1 MDDEL
6 IINGMDYTG
15 IEKRESIRL
24 EKRLNARVKDA
35 LCAVLNISNKGILLE
50 TSMPVFWFPISENLQ
65 FELEIDGEWAP
76 LTGTVK
82 WVVSDTL
89 HSRIGLFIRRAPDVY
104 LSYLKKLY
112 SS

>member
-1 MDDEL
+1 MDEDL

-15 IEKRESIRL
+15 IEKRGNIRL
-24 EKRLNARVKDA
+24 EKRLNARVKNA

-50 TSMPVFWFPISENLQ
+50 TEMPVFWFPVSEDLQ
-65 FELEIDGEWAP
+65 FELEIDGEWASIS
-76 LTGTVK
+76 GTVK

-89 HSRIGLFIRRAPDVY
+89 HSRIGVFIRWAPDVY

>member
-1 MDDEL
+1 MDEEL
-6 IINGMDYTG
+6 IINGFDYSG

-35 LCAVLNISNKGILLE
+35 LCAVLNISHKGILLE
-50 TSMPVFWFPISENLQ
+50 TEMPVFWFPISESLQ
-65 FELEIDGEWAP
+65 FELELDGQWTP
-76 LTGTVK
+76 ITGIVK

-89 HSRIGLFIRRAPDVY
+89 HSRIGIFIRRAPDIY

-112 SS
+112 AA

>member
-1 MDDEL
+1 MDEDL

-15 IEKRESIRL
+15 IEKRGNIRL
-24 EKRLNARVKDA
+24 EKRLNARVKNA

-50 TSMPVFWFPISENLQ
+50 TEMPVFWFPVSEDLQ
-65 FELEIDGEWAP
+65 FELEIDGEWASIS
-76 LTGTVK
+76 GTVK

-89 HSRIGLFIRRAPDVY
+89 HSRIGVFIRRAPEVY

>member
-6 IINGMDYTG
+6 FINGMDYTG

-50 TSMPVFWFPISENLQ
+50 TEMPVYWFSISENLQ
-65 FELEIDGEWAP
+65 FELELDGQWTSI
-76 LTGTVK
+76 TGTVK
-82 WVVSDTL
+82 WVVSDVL
-89 HSRIGLFIRRAPDVY
+89 HSRIGVFIRRAPDIY
-104 LSYLKKLY
+104 LAYLKQLY
-112 SS
+112 SA

>member
-1 MDDEL
+1 MDEDL
-6 IINGMDYTG
+6 LINGMDYAG

-35 LCAVLNISNKGILLE
+35 VCAVLNISNKGILLE
-50 TSMPVFWFPISENLQ
+50 TNMPVFWFPISENLQ
-65 FELEIDGEWAP
+65 FELEIDGEWAAIN
-76 LTGTVK
+76 GTVK

-89 HSRIGLFIRRAPDVY
+89 HSRIGVFIRRAPDIY
-104 LSYLKKLY
+104 LTYLKRLY